1 MRLSMSPA
9 SIMQPLLTICIPDL
23 MQSFDNAVPE
33 QEQDTAYLT
42 LTCTAKHPKYKIH
55 KSDAS

>member
-1 MRLSMSPA
+1 
-9 SIMQPLLTICIPDL
+9 

-42 LTCTAKHPKYKIH
+42 LTCTAKHPKYKFH
-55 KSDAS
+55 KSDASYVLQMKEWAR